1 MTADAADYP
10 GRPFGLPVEG
20 PGSVAGWGRRV
31 AALFVDWFASL
42 AIAGLLSEP
51 LGWDTA
57 RGRSLGPILVLF
69 VVTSLLVGLLGT
81 SLGHRLL
88 GVRVAR
94 LDGRTVVGIPRA
106 MLRSLLLCLVIPAVI
121 YDKDRRGLH
130 DLAAGTIVVRI

>member
-31 AALFVDWFASL
+31 VALFVDWFASL
-42 AIAGLLSEP
+42 AIAGLLTEP

-57 RGRSLGPILVLF
+57 RGRSLGPVLVLF

-94 LDGRTVVGIPRA
+94 LDGRAVGIPKA

>member
-31 AALFVDWFASL
+31 VALFVDWFASL
-42 AIAGLLSEP
+42 AIAGLLTEP

-94 LDGRTVVGIPRA
+94 LDGRAVGIPKA

>member
-1 MTADAADYP
+1 
-10 GRPFGLPVEG
+10 
-20 PGSVAGWGRRV
+20 
-31 AALFVDWFASL
+31 
-42 AIAGLLSEP
+42 
-51 LGWDTA
+51 
-57 RGRSLGPILVLF
+57 VLF

-94 LDGRTVVGIPRA
+94 LDGRTVVGIPKA

-130 DLAAGTIVVRI
+130 DLAAGTIVVLI

>member
-1 MTADAADYP
+1 MTAAAADYP
-10 GRPFGLPVEG
+10 GRPFGLPLAG

-42 AIAGLLSEP
+42 TITGLLTEP
-51 LGWDTA
+51 LGWDTD
-57 RGRSLGPILVLF
+57 RGRSLGPILVFF
-69 VVTSLLVGLLGT
+69 VISSLLVGLLGT

-94 LDGRTVVGIPRA
+94 LDGRTVGIPRA
-106 MLRSLLLCLVIPAVI
+106 TLRSLLLCLVIPAVI

>member
-1 MTADAADYP
+1 
-10 GRPFGLPVEG
+10 
-20 PGSVAGWGRRV
+20 
-31 AALFVDWFASL
+31 
-42 AIAGLLSEP
+42 
-51 LGWDTA
+51 
-57 RGRSLGPILVLF
+57 VLF

-94 LDGRTVVGIPRA
+94 LDGRAVGIPKA